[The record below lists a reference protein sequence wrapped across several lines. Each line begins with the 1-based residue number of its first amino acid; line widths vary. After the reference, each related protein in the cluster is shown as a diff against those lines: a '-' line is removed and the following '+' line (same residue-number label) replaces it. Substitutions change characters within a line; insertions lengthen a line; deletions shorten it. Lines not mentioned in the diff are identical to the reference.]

1 MFLSTFFTLH
11 LLLPSHLLPPL
22 CPSSTFSFVL
32 SLFSL
37 LHLWYPFILR
47 LPVPISPVIHFFR
60 FHSSHKVKM
69 PRYDYDTAMRVLS
82 DQDKGRLI
90 ACYLSMENPNQTV

>member
-1 MFLSTFFTLH
+1 
-11 LLLPSHLLPPL
+11 
-22 CPSSTFSFVL
+22 
-32 SLFSL
+32 
-37 LHLWYPFILR
+37 
-47 LPVPISPVIHFFR
+47 
-60 FHSSHKVKM
+60 M